1 MLADERDAAL
11 LYKTINYMQ
20 LVFEQIWRA
29 VPIEAQKYWSSAS
42 YDQYDLENA
51 FQEVVKRDEMLF

>member
-1 MLADERDAAL
+1 VLADKRDATL
-11 LYKTINYMQ
+11 LYKTIDYMQ

-29 VPIEAQKYWSSAS
+29 VPIEAQKYWISAS

-51 FQEVVKRDEMLF
+51 FQEVVRRDEILF